1 MLLAQIYGVCNEGG
15 VIMAEQVTPTDSP
28 VDWVNDHIKQYLESD
43 GAEGY
48 DWRGTEILLLTTIG
62 RRSGTPRR
70 TALIHRVIDGN
81 HVIVASKGGAEKH
94 PLWYLNLE
102 ANPEVTV
109 RVKDKEFPALARTA
123 QGDERA
129 RLWTLLAEVWPAYN
143 DYQTK
148 TDREIPVVVLEAR

>member
-1 MLLAQIYGVCNEGG
+1 MPN
-15 VIMAEQVTPTDSP
+15 QVTPTDSP
-28 VDWVNDHIKQYLESD
+28 VGWVNDHIKQYLES
-43 GAEGY
+43 GGTEGY

-81 HVIVASKGGAEKH
+81 YVVVASKGGAEQH
-94 PLWYLNLE
+94 PAWYLNLE

-109 RVKDKEFPALARTA
+109 QVKDKEFAAVARTA

-129 RLWTLLAEVWPAYN
+129 RLWDLLAEVWPDYRE
-143 DYQTK
+143 YQTK
-148 TDREIPVVVLEAR
+148 TERQIPVVVLEPR